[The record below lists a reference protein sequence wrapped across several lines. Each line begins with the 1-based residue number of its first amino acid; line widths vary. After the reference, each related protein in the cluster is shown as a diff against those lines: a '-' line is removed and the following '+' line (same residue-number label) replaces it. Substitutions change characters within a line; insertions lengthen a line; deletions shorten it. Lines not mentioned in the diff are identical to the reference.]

1 SSGKPNPQQTSI
13 GDVDHAIY
21 SFKYSGPSEAGMVVY
36 YVDGNG
42 NGTCD
47 EPGAGDARGVQTFTA
62 ADQRISVEFN
72 SSDAVPE
79 WVCERF
85 AGALTEGSFVATPT
99 PTPLQ
104 ATATPT
110 VTDTPP
116 TATPVPSYSELYRE
130 EALAAVQRFY
140 DAQNAHDQR
149 AIERSVTKRSQLFVA
164 RWVEQLIDLREQI
177 NSEEDY
183 EQVEITEL
191 SEIEC
196 EEELC
201 KLWLVLHYTYPS
213 GASFDLP
220 TIIHAVRLEDGEWK
234 MALGHDEADP

>member
-1 SSGKPNPQQTSI
+1 
-13 GDVDHAIY
+13 
-21 SFKYSGPSEAGMVVY
+21 
-36 YVDGNG
+36 
-42 NGTCD
+42 
-47 EPGAGDARGVQTFTA
+47 
-62 ADQRISVEFN
+62 
-72 SSDAVPE
+72 
-79 WVCERF
+79 
-85 AGALTEGSFVATPT
+85 EGSFVATPT

-177 NSEEDY
+177 NSEED
-183 EQVEITEL
+183 
-191 SEIEC
+191 
-196 EEELC
+196 
-201 KLWLVLHYTYPS
+201 
-213 GASFDLP
+213 
-220 TIIHAVRLEDGEWK
+220 
-234 MALGHDEADP
+234 